1 VAKDRKPDAGRA
13 GGGSSR
19 SGSGA
24 RPVSTTKGSSASRGP
39 APRNG
44 GRGRTR
50 PPTQVVTQSRPW
62 GLIAAAV
69 AVVVFAAAA
78 ITYAVVQ
85 VRASDAAK
93 VDALDEISGIQSF
106 DYAAGQEHVSTPVE
120 YDQTPPV
127 GGPHDGEWADCT
139 GTVYDADIRHE
150 NAVHSMEHGAVWI
163 AYDPDE
169 VSGDDVA
176 KLAELVD
183 GVSGRLLSPYAGL
196 DSAVSLQSWNHQ
208 LKVDSVDDPRIEQ
221 FADFLTFNGEV
232 EGHYPEIGASCEN
245 PTFVADPLVVG
256 DSSRGADATTTDAPT
271 TPTMGADGSTETP
284 TE

>member
-1 VAKDRKPDAGRA
+1 MAKDRKPDAGRA

-163 AYDPDE
+163 TYDPDR

-176 KLAELVD
+176 ELAELVD

-256 DSSRGADATTTDAPT
+256 DSSRGANATTTDAPT

>member
-1 VAKDRKPDAGRA
+1 MAKDRKPEAGRA

-24 RPVSTTKGSSASRGP
+24 RPVSTAKSSAGGSSARPP
-39 APRNG
+39 AGRNG

-50 PPTQVVTQSRPW
+50 PPTQVVTQQRPW

-85 VRASDAAK
+85 VRQSDAERI
-93 VDALDEISGIQSF
+93 DALDEISGIQSF
-106 DYAAGQEHVSTPVE
+106 DYAAGQEHVTTPVE
-120 YDQTPPV
+120 YEQTPPV

-139 GTVYDADIRHE
+139 GTVYDVDIRHE
-150 NAVHSMEHGAVWI
+150 NAVHSLEHGAVWI

-169 VSGDDVA
+169 VSGADVE

-221 FADFLTFNGEV
+221 FADFLTFNSEV
-232 EGHYPEIGASCEN
+232 EGAYPEVGASCEN
-245 PTFVADPLVVG
+245 PTFISDPLVTG
-256 DSSRGADATTTDAPT
+256 EGSRGTEAMTTDAPT
-271 TPTMGADGSTETP
+271 TPTAAAGSP